1 MISKSRKTLRILFS
15 TILLFP
21 VLFSVGC
28 IQKTV
33 FPVVLMTVTA
43 VTPYEV
49 KPTLPVGSAAV
60 TLSAVSVSLKADTQ
74 VPANLKGYS
83 VTYQTKL
90 GDDIPQIAVPFTPLE
105 LILTVGGTTIVSLSP
120 YTQDV
125 VTLFNNTNSQIS
137 PILATMHLDV
147 KDVNGNTVT
156 MVAHCLLHKP
166 Q

>member
-1 MISKSRKTLRILFS
+1 MISKNRKTVRIYFTIFIFSSLFF
-15 TILLFP
+15 T
-21 VLFSVGC
+21 VGC

-33 FPVVLMTVTA
+33 FPAILLTVTG

-60 TLSAVSVSLKADTQ
+60 TLQSVAVAIRADTQ

-90 GDDIPQIAVPFTPLE
+90 GDAIPQVSVPFTPLE
-105 LILTVGGTTIVSLSP
+105 LLLTLGGTTNITLNP

-125 VTLFNNTNSQIS
+125 VTIFNNTNSQIS
-137 PILATMHLDV
+137 PILATIHLDV

-156 MVAHCLLHKP
+156 VVAHCLLHKP